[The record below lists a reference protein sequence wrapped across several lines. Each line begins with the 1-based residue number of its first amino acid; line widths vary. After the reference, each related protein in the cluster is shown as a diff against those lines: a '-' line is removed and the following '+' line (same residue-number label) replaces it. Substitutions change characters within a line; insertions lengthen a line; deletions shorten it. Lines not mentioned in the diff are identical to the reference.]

1 MIRPITIRLNNT
13 VETHLL
19 EEDCIVTDLYTR
31 IQIKFENI
39 SEIIDVS
46 YIKACSLEQKKGK
59 LLDYCLRLNPRKMWQ
74 VFTD

>member
-1 MIRPITIRLNNT
+1 MIRPITIWLNKT

-31 IQIKFENI
+31 IQGMFEDF

-46 YIKACSLEQKKGK
+46 YIKACSVVYNKKSESYRIK
-59 LLDYCLRLNPRKMWQ
+59 S
-74 VFTD
+74 